1 MTEGWIQSLP
11 EFNLI
16 SVLLLFILLGS
27 VLQGLIRGASRTA
40 GRLFTLVSGGVL
52 TLLSI
57 VASIPLTLWLSPKV
71 QTWLS
76 GVAPP
81 ERELGTWE
89 QVYYTL
95 VTAIRDFPLMR
106 FAVVFIIGYWLI
118 RSIIGLISAFALGGS
133 SLLGKMVFGENR
145 PASFISRIAGAC
157 IGAIIGGARC
167 LMIIAVLFIAVT
179 IFPNSDFSRYIEASP
194 VYQQGARSVIEP
206 LSGNLIKEKLPVF
219 TRSVEAELN
228 GILQRKYE
236 LIDADIPHHI
246 ELAAAEITQGAGTD
260 EEKARKLYDWI
271 GSRVSYDYGKVEDYE
286 ERGIWH
292 EQTPKDTFDTKKG
305 VCIDYSRLYA
315 AMARS
320 QGLQVKVV
328 TGLGY
333 DGQGGYGPHA
343 WNEVYLSEQDKW
355 IPLDSTWAKS
365 GDWFNPP
372 AFAETHVPDT
382 IV

>member
-1 MTEGWIQSLP
+1 MAEDWIQSLL
-11 EFNLI
+11 EFNLV

-27 VLQGLIRGASRTA
+27 VLQGLLRGASRTA
-40 GRLFTLVSGGVL
+40 GRLFALVSGGVL

-76 GVAPP
+76 AVVPP
-81 ERELGTWE
+81 ERDLATWE

-106 FAVVFIIGYWLI
+106 FAVVFIISYWLI
-118 RSIIGLISAFALGGS
+118 RSVVGLISAFALGGS
-133 SLLGKMVFGENR
+133 SLLGSMVFGENR
-145 PASFISRIAGAC
+145 PASFLSRITGAC
-157 IGAIIGGARC
+157 IGAVIGGARC
-167 LMIIAVLFIAVT
+167 LMIIAVLFIVVT
-179 IFPNSDFSRYIEASP
+179 IFPSSGFSRYIEASP

-236 LIDADIPHHI
+236 LIDAEVPQNI
-246 ELAAAEITQGAGTD
+246 ELAAAEVTKGASTD

-271 GSRVSYDYGKVEDYE
+271 GSRVRYDYGKVEDYE

-343 WNEVYLSEQDKW
+343 WNEVYLTEKNKW
-355 IPLDSTWAKS
+355 VPLDSTWAKS
-365 GDWFNPP
+365 GNWFDPP
-372 AFAETHVPDT
+372 AFSETHVPDT

>member
-1 MTEGWIQSLP
+1 MTEEWLQSLT
-11 EFNLI
+11 EFNLVSI
-16 SVLLLFILLGS
+16 VLLLILLGS
-27 VLQGLIRGASRTA
+27 MLQGLLRGASRTA
-40 GRLFTLVSGGVL
+40 GTLFTLVSGGVL
-52 TLLSI
+52 TLLGI
-57 VASIPLTLWLSPKV
+57 IASIPLTLWASPKV

-76 GVAPP
+76 AVTPP
-81 ERELGTWE
+81 ERDLSSLE

-95 VTAIRDFPLMR
+95 VTAVRDFPLMR
-106 FAVVFIIGYWLI
+106 FAVIFIISYWLI
-118 RSIIGLISAFALGGS
+118 RSILGLISAFVFGGS
-133 SLLGKMVFGENR
+133 SLLGRMVFGENK
-145 PASFISRIAGAC
+145 PSSFLSRITGAC
-157 IGAIIGGARC
+157 IGAVIGTARC
-167 LMIIAVLFIAVT
+167 LMIIAVLFIVVT
-179 IFPNSDFSRYIEASP
+179 VFPNSGFSRYVEASP
-194 VYQQGARSVIEP
+194 VYQHGARSVIEP

-236 LIDADIPHHI
+236 LIDADVPKNI
-246 ELAAAEITQGAGTD
+246 ELAAAEVTKGANTD
-260 EEKARKLYDWI
+260 EEKARMLYDWI

-315 AMARS
+315 VMARS

-343 WNEVYLSEQDKW
+343 WNEVYLSEKDEW
-355 IPLDSTWAKS
+355 VPLDSTWAKS